1 MTQSRPSG
9 NYNIQQVS
17 NVTGLSKQVIRK
29 WEERYELI
37 QPERLDNGYRIYSE
51 EDVKKLLKVKTLSDK
66 GYSLKQAVAQVLEED
81 EKEPLGNHFSLP
93 QETTESYPEFNDFV
107 FKLLEHGTTCDEI
120 ELNYA
125 LQQAYFHYGLDN
137 FLNKVVL
144 PFLLEVGNRWE
155 KGEWD
160 EYQEAVSSMIVRDFL
175 VQIRRNF
182 HYRDDAPLV
191 LGCCLPNE
199 THEIPVHILMLQFM
213 MKGWKSFLVG
223 ASPAP
228 GAIESMVE
236 KLKPQKVL
244 LSAST
249 SIPFERD
256 PKLLVNLDQ
265 FAGKYKE
272 TKFYIGGAGSM
283 QYFACKNLK
292 NISLA
297 NSIDEVIN

>member
-1 MTQSRPSG
+1 MMQARPNG

-29 WEERYELI
+29 WEERYNLI
-37 QPERLDNGYRIYSE
+37 QPERLDNGYRVYSE
-51 EDVKKLLKVKTLSDK
+51 EDIKKLLKVKVLSEK
-66 GYSLKQAVAQVLEED
+66 GYSLKQAVAQVLEEKQLD
-81 EKEPLGNHFSLP
+81 QPQMELPIEKEASF
-93 QETTESYPEFNDFV
+93 PEFNDFV
-107 FKLLEHGTTCDEI
+107 FKLLEHGTDCDEI
-120 ELNYA
+120 ELTYT
-125 LQQAYFHYGLDN
+125 LQQAYFHYGLEN
-137 FLNKVVL
+137 FLDKVVL

-155 KGEWD
+155 KEEWD

-182 HYRDDAPLV
+182 HYKDDAPLV
-191 LGCCLPNE
+191 IGCCLPHE
-199 THEIPVHILMLQFM
+199 THEIPVHILLLQFM
-213 MKGWKSFLVG
+213 MKGWKSFLIG

-249 SIPFERD
+249 SIPFERN
-256 PKLLVNLDQ
+256 PKLLAGLDQ
-265 FAGKYKE
+265 FAENYKE
-272 TKFYIGGAGSM
+272 IKFYIGGAGAM

-297 NSIDEVIN
+297 NSIEEVIN

>member
-1 MTQSRPSG
+1 MMQVRPNS

-29 WEERYELI
+29 WEERYDLI
-37 QPERLDNGYRIYSE
+37 QPERLDNGYRVYSE
-51 EDVKKLLKVKTLSDK
+51 EDIKKLLKVKVLSEK
-66 GYSLKQAVAQVLEED
+66 GYSLKQAVAQVLEEKQLD
-81 EKEPLGNHFSLP
+81 YAQVELPIEKESSF
-93 QETTESYPEFNDFV
+93 PEFNDFV
-107 FKLLEHGTTCDEI
+107 FKLLEHGTDLDEI
-120 ELNYA
+120 ELTYT
-125 LQQAYFHYGLDN
+125 LQQAYFHYGLES
-137 FLNKVVL
+137 FLDKVVL

-155 KGEWD
+155 KEEWD

-191 LGCCLPNE
+191 IGCCLPHE
-199 THEIPVHILMLQFM
+199 THEIPVHILLLQFM

-249 SIPFERD
+249 SIPFERN
-256 PKLLVNLDQ
+256 PKLLTGLDQ
-265 FAGKYKE
+265 FAENHKE
-272 TKFYIGGAGSM
+272 IKFYIGGAGAM

-297 NSIDEVIN
+297 NSINEVLD

>member
-1 MTQSRPSG
+1 MMQARPNS

-29 WEERYELI
+29 WEERYDLI
-37 QPERLDNGYRIYSE
+37 QPERLDNGYRVYSE
-51 EDVKKLLKVKTLSDK
+51 EDIKKLLKVKVLSEK
-66 GYSLKQAVAQVLEED
+66 GYSLKQAVAQVLEEKQLD
-81 EKEPLGNHFSLP
+81 HAQVELP
-93 QETTESYPEFNDFV
+93 IENESSFPEFNDFV
-107 FKLLEHGTTCDEI
+107 FKLLEHGTDCDEI
-120 ELNYA
+120 ELTYT
-125 LQQAYFHYGLDN
+125 LQQAYFHYGLEN
-137 FLNKVVL
+137 FLDKVVL

-155 KGEWD
+155 KEEWD

-191 LGCCLPNE
+191 IGCCLPHE
-199 THEIPVHILMLQFM
+199 THEIPVHILLLQFM
-213 MKGWKSFLVG
+213 MKGWKSFLIG

-249 SIPFERD
+249 SIPFERN
-256 PKLLVNLDQ
+256 PKLLAGLDQ
-265 FAGKYKE
+265 FAENHKE
-272 TKFYIGGAGSM
+272 IKFYIGGAGAM

-292 NISLA
+292 NIILA
-297 NSIDEVIN
+297 NTLEEVIS

>member
-1 MTQSRPSG
+1 MMQSRPSG

-51 EDVKKLLKVKTLSDK
+51 EDVKKLLKVKTLSEK

-81 EKEPLGNHFSLP
+81 EIVQMESELP
-93 QETTESYPEFNDFV
+93 FVQEESYPEFNDFV
-107 FKLLEHGTTCDEI
+107 FKLLEHGTACDEI

-144 PFLLEVGNRWE
+144 PFLHEVGNRWE
-155 KGEWD
+155 KEEWD
-160 EYQEAVSSMIVRDFL
+160 EYQEAVSSMMVRDFL

-191 LGCCLPNE
+191 LGCCLPHE
-199 THEIPVHILMLQFM
+199 THEIPVHILLLQFM
-213 MKGWKSFLVG
+213 MKGWKSVLIG

-244 LSAST
+244 MSAST
-249 SIPFERD
+249 SIPFERN
-256 PKLLVNLDQ
+256 PKLLASLDQ
-265 FAGKYKE
+265 FAEQHKE
-272 TKFYIGGAGSM
+272 TKFYIGGPGSM

-297 NSIDEVIN
+297 NSLEEVIN